1 MFIWKCAS
9 LSGQVKAESL
19 KQVLDSARKKLAK
32 SKKAGRLVRIEVM
45 SVEKEKEKVG
55 HRLGEWSVRVPKT
68 AA

>member
-9 LSGQVKAESL
+9 LSGQVKAKSL
-19 KQVLDSARKKLAK
+19 KQVLDNARKSLAK

-45 SVEKEKEKVG
+45 SKDKKEK
-55 HRLGEWSVRVPKT
+55 LGEWSIRVPK